1 MVLVLTIG
9 DFHIPSR
16 VAAVPL
22 KFRELLVPGKIQRVL
37 CTGNLCNKETEEFL
51 KVICP
56 EIQITKGDMDDVQS
70 EYPERCVTNIGQLS
84 FGLCHGHQL
93 IPWNDPNCLAALRR
107 DMGVDVLVVGHSH
120 LLKMTETVDGGLIID
135 PGTATGAPVADSLDS
150 KRPSFI
156 LLDIQGSKVIAYTY
170 EIYGED
176 MKVDRVVFERL
187 ASFK

>member
-1 MVLVLTIG
+1 MLVLTIG

-56 EIQITKGDMDDVQS
+56 QVQITKGDMDNVQS
-70 EYPERCVTNIGQLS
+70 EYPERCVTNVGQLS

-93 IPWNDPNCLAALRR
+93 IPWNDTNSLAALRR
-107 DMGVDVLVVGHSH
+107 CVS
-120 LLKMTETVDGGLIID
+120 
-135 PGTATGAPVADSLDS
+135 
-150 KRPSFI
+150 
-156 LLDIQGSKVIAYTY
+156 YY
-170 EIYGED
+170 E
-176 MKVDRVVFERL
+176 
-187 ASFK
+187 